1 MLTDLPEAGLW
12 EYRSSAPEPPDFD
25 EFWEGTLEDAR
36 QHPVSAR
43 LEPVQT
49 GLTTLEHFD
58 LTFAGF
64 NGEDVRGWLVRPA
77 GVKGPLPTVV
87 QYVGYGGGRGTALEN
102 LLWASAGFAHLVMDN
117 RGAASSHRPGVTPD
131 PHGSGPSYPG
141 FMTRGIASPRD
152 HYFRRLFTDAVRA
165 VDAAAELPMVDPDR
179 IGVVGG
185 SQGGALALAAS
196 VLNPR
201 VRAVACFVPFLSDIR
216 RATLITD
223 EHPYREISAFLET
236 HRNDVEATFRT
247 LSYFDGVHLARR
259 ASCPTLFSVALLDTT
274 CPPSTVYAA
283 YAEWSGVKDMV
294 VYDYNNHEGGGAYQQ
309 ARQLAWVAE
318 RLAR

>member
-141 FMTRGIASPRD
+141 FMTRGIASPQD

-201 VRAVACFVPFLSDIR
+201 VRAAACFVPFLSDIR

-259 ASCPTLFSVALLDTT
+259 ARVPAWISTSLMDPI
-274 CPPSTVYAA
+274 CPPSTVFRLYHAYAA
-283 YAEWSGVKDMV
+283 SKEIKVWQ
-294 VYDYNNHEGGGAYQQ
+294 YNGHIGGGIED
-309 ARQLAWVAE
+309 E
-318 RLAR
+318 RLGLEFLRSALG